1 MNRRL
6 TVLIASPDRDYL
18 RLAQI
23 VLRLHG
29 HLVYTTSVKPDRL
42 RRQVRLREPD
52 ILLID
57 CDSDTLAQVRSSLT
71 APHAVAVLRVYEGPA
86 AIGSPEDALIGK
98 WVSPSCLASAV
109 ARAVEQSPA
118 SGFRTLRLAGS

>member
-57 CDSDTLAQVRSSLT
+57 CDSDTVAQFRSSLT
-71 APHAVAVLRVYEGPA
+71 APHAVAVLRAYEGPTVSGA
-86 AIGSPEDALIGK
+86 PADGSIGK
-98 WVSPSCLASAV
+98 WVSPSCLANAV
-109 ARAVEQSPA
+109 ARAADQPPA